1 MRSGGVAR
9 VLATALALAAPAT
22 AAAQED
28 EHAVA
33 ADLPYLLTADE
44 LVYDENLG
52 IVTARGNVEISQGER
67 ILLADT
73 ISYDVRDGVVTASG
87 NIALL
92 EPNGDVAFADYM
104 RLDEELT
111 EGFIEDVRILMAD
124 DSRLA
129 ANEARRFPD
138 ERTELTRAVYSPC
151 PACPGRAPTWQ
162 IKAAK
167 VIHDKAAQEV
177 RYEDAVFEAFGIP
190 IAYTPYFSHSD
201 PTVKRRTGFLTPNF
215 GSSSDLGLRLTTP
228 YYWAISPSRDFT
240 FSPTITSREGVVL
253 GGEYRE
259 LTRTGRFDI
268 AASATYVDER
278 NENGDRV
285 DDKEFRGHVKADG
298 RFDIDPV
305 WRWGF
310 DVHRASDDTYLKRY
324 DISDLDTLTTDVFVE
339 GLKGRNY
346 AALSGYAFQG
356 LRREDEPG
364 TTPYVLPLA
373 DYSFV
378 GLPSE
383 TTGGRFAFDANLVSL
398 YRTEGADTRRLSG
411 EASWRLPYV
420 GPAGDLWTLTAALRA
435 DAYWLNDVFDPL
447 GTAEEDREFAGRA
460 EPMLA
465 LEWSYPMVRS
475 EGAVR
480 QVIEPIAQAI
490 LQPYDGED
498 DEIPN
503 EDSQNV
509 EFDDTNLFAFS
520 RFPGYDRLEDGP
532 RLNYGVKFGAY
543 GAHGGSATALIGQ
556 VLRLKE
562 DRSFGRSTGLEDER
576 SDYVAR
582 ISASPGPWLDLVNRT
597 RIDRDFEDI
606 RRNEIYLGLGPQ
618 KLRFAMS
625 YVLLDRDLTVDQ
637 VQSTE
642 ELYLY
647 ARAQLSRYWSVVALS
662 RRDLVDDGRQI
673 MTAFGA
679 RYEDECVIFE
689 ITFDRDYTRDRDV
702 EPSTSVNFRVTLAN
716 LS

>member
-1 MRSGGVAR
+1 MGGRGVAR
-9 VLATALALAAPAT
+9 ALATALVLAAST
-22 AAAQED
+22 AAAQER
-28 EHAVA
+28 ERAVA
-33 ADLPYLLTADE
+33 TDQPFLLTADE
-44 LVYDENLG
+44 LIYDEKLG
-52 IVTARGNVEISQGER
+52 VVTARGNVEIAQGPR

-73 ISYDVRDGVVTASG
+73 ISYSLRDGVVTASG
-87 NIALL
+87 DISLL
-92 EPNGDVAFADYM
+92 EPNGDVVFADYM
-104 RLDEELT
+104 RLDKELT
-111 EGFIEDVRILMAD
+111 EGFIDNVRVLMAD
-124 DSRLA
+124 NSRLA
-129 ANEARRFPD
+129 ANEARRFPG
-138 ERTELTRAVYSPC
+138 ERTELSRAVYSPC
-151 PACPGRAPTWQ
+151 RACPGRAPTWQ

-167 VIHDKAAQEV
+167 VIHDKPAQEV
-177 RYEDAVFEAFGIP
+177 RYEDAVFEAFGVP

-201 PTVKRRTGFLTPNF
+201 PTVKRRSGFLAPNF

-228 YYWAISPSRDFT
+228 YFWAISPSRDFT
-240 FSPTITSREGVVL
+240 FSPTFTSKEGVVL

-259 LTRTGRFDI
+259 LTRTGRLG
-268 AASATYVDER
+268 AEVSGTYVDER
-278 NENGDRV
+278 NENGDRL

-310 DVHRASDDTYLKRY
+310 DIYRASDDTYLNRY
-324 DISDLDTLTTDVFVE
+324 DISDEDTLTSDLFVE
-339 GLKGRNY
+339 GLSGRNY
-346 AALSGYAFQG
+346 ASLSSYAFQG
-356 LRREDEPG
+356 LRPEDDPG
-364 TTPYVLPLA
+364 TTPYVVPLA

-383 TTGGRFAFDANLVSL
+383 RTGAHFGFDANLVSL

-411 EASWRLPYV
+411 LASWELPYI

-447 GTAEEDREFAGRA
+447 GAATEDRQFVGRA
-460 EPMLA
+460 EPMVA
-465 LEWSYPMVRS
+465 LEWSYPMVRN
-475 EGAVR
+475 EGGIR
-480 QVIEPIAQAI
+480 QVIEPVAQAI
-490 LQPYDGED
+490 WQPYDGQD

-503 EDSQNV
+503 EDSQSV

-543 GAHGGSATALIGQ
+543 GPGGGSATALLGQ

-562 DRSFGRSTGLEDER
+562 DRSFGRSTGLDDER

-582 ISASPGPWLDLVNRT
+582 VSVSPGPWLDLVNRI
-597 RIDRDFEDI
+597 RIDRDLQDV

-625 YVLLDRDLTVDQ
+625 YVLLDRDLLVDQ
-637 VQSTE
+637 VESTE
-642 ELYLY
+642 ELYLF
-647 ARAQLSRYWSVVALS
+647 ARAQLSRYWSVLALS
-662 RRDLVDDGRQI
+662 RRDLVEDGRQI
-673 MTAFGA
+673 TTGFGA

-689 ITFDRDYTRDRDV
+689 VTFDRDYTRDRDV
-702 EPSTSVNFRVTLAN
+702 EPSTSLNFRILLVN